1 MSADRL
7 CVVIPCFRRQDL
19 LRQALESADGSP
31 VLLVDD
37 SVEGLDWT
45 GFSAEVLRT
54 EGALGFSGA
63 ANRGIAW
70 AEDQGFSWVLLLNDD
85 ARLEPGALE
94 ALVRVV
100 ENRPDVDAAG
110 PLLYGPEGLESAG
123 FCLSPRT
130 ARLVQRKDVPSQPSP
145 VVALSGACLFLR
157 SHLRFDEGFPHAF
170 EDVDLGLRIKAR
182 GQKSIVVPQARC
194 WHQGGSTVD
203 RRSPRATRDALY
215 GHLRLVADSP
225 HKRALVVGYA
235 LGQVLKEGPRL
246 SRLNALWQAWRLS

>member
-1 MSADRL
+1 
-7 CVVIPCFRRQDL
+7 VVIPCSHRQDL
-19 LRQALESADGSP
+19 LRGALESVGGSS

-37 SVEGLDWT
+37 SVQGLNWA
-45 GFSAEVLRT
+45 GFSADVLRT

-63 ANRGIAW
+63 ANRGLAR
-70 AEDQGFSWVLLLNDD
+70 AQELGFSWVLLLNDD
-85 ARLEPGALE
+85 ARLEEGAME
-94 ALVRVV
+94 ALVDVV
-100 ENRPDVDAAG
+100 KNRPDVDAAG
-110 PLLYGPEGLESAG
+110 PLLFGPEGLESAG
-123 FCLSPRT
+123 LCLSPRT
-130 ARLVQRKDVPSQPSP
+130 ARLVQRKDIPSHPEA
-145 VVALSGACLFLR
+145 VLALSGACLFLR
-157 SHLRFDEGFPHAF
+157 SHLRFDEGFPHSF

-194 WHQGGSTVD
+194 WHEGGSTVD